1 MSTVTFEVLG
11 DPVAKGRPKFCRRG
25 NFVHTYTPTK
35 TRKAENAIGTEA
47 LKHRPAQPFPG
58 PLSVQI
64 DVFRARP
71 KSMTKRERM
80 TLRHPIKKPDADNY
94 AKLILDALNG
104 IMWLDDAQVVD
115 LRVRKMYDNTPR
127 CEIAIKTIDEYRY
140 NAHADRVGGTE

>member
-1 MSTVTFEVLG
+1 MSTITFTIFG

-25 NFVHTYTPTK
+25 NFFHTYTPTK

-47 LKHRPAQPFPG
+47 LKHRPAQPLPG
-58 PLSVQI
+58 PLEVHI

-71 KSMTKRERM
+71 KSMTKRERL
-80 TLRHPIKKPDADNY
+80 TLLHPITKPDADNY

-115 LRVRKMYDNTPR
+115 LRVRKFYDDTPR
-127 CEIAIKTIDEYRY
+127 CEVRIIEIEPEQDIK
-140 NAHADRVGGTE
+140 VGGTI